1 MTIKHFMSEHPG
13 WIQTSHMDVYG
24 GQEIRVGPGHE
35 MLEFIKWWH
44 EWSQIMKNPHP
55 SVRDALQ
62 QVKVVHELSKEQK
75 V

>member
-13 WIQTSHMDVYG
+13 WIQTSNQDVYG
-24 GQEIRVGPGHE
+24 GQELRVGPGHE
-35 MLEFIKWWH
+35 MLEFMSWWR